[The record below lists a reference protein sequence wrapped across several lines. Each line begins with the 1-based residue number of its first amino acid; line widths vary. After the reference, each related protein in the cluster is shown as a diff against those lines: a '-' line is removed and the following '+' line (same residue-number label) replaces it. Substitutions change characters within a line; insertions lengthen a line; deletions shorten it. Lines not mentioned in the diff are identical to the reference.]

1 MFGHIA
7 TFEKVLNNSHIYGS
21 LKIKG
26 MFEITAS
33 AIPLNAIFQ
42 GFMIAIVT
50 TTFIMQNEFVDQLLC
65 MRHTLVDHGLNSDLT
80 SRITFSH
87 RILSETIQGVKR
99 LKQGIMLWQKVS
111 AGFNKSGIGL
121 DRTVSGLCHTSLVSD
136 VSREK

>member
-1 MFGHIA
+1 
-7 TFEKVLNNSHIYGS
+7 
-21 LKIKG
+21 

-121 DRTVSGLCHTSLVSD
+121 DPAGYNGASTSGRGTIWRRQELAPKNLFRLFHVLCTF
-136 VSREK
+136 